1 MKLNSNQRFEI
12 VAEVF
17 RHYTGYLAP
26 GKDESPAMYAG
37 QQHSE
42 DRDKAWSEFI
52 AKYSRTVSDTLN
64 AVEKVC

>member
-1 MKLNSNQRFEI
+1 MNLDPNQRFEI
-12 VAEVF
+12 IAEVF

-26 GKDESPAMYAG
+26 GKDESPAMYGG

-52 AKYSRTVSDTLN
+52 TKHFITISDTLN
-64 AVEKVC
+64 AVERVC